1 MSERPRSRWQL
12 LRDRRRA
19 RGADAGMTLP
29 ELLVAVM
36 VTGVLVTAMATATSV
51 MIDQSTNTKGRLNNS
66 RSEQQVGLWVPADLA
81 SAENVSTDP
90 AASPCGAV
98 CPPDITIGG
107 SNALMLSWSG
117 YIAGTTSPVPTTTTV
132 SYRYEQNSAGE
143 FEVVRIACV
152 SVAGADPT
160 CDSITLLHE
169 VDPPPVGTPWQPGVT
184 VPSWVMEVG
193 IATDPAAPDPG
204 SGSPASADPT
214 YHIKNGRR
222 VTVTINGGGT
232 IAGSGGGTDKVTL
245 SAGGVD
251 RQSGLSTS
259 NVNIAPTFAA
269 TRSRCGG
276 NFGMVVDT
284 SGSIGSTNMASV
296 VSGIKK
302 FIDTF
307 AGTPIKLQIVRFST
321 NASTLG
327 TNSTYPWSRYFD
339 MLNEADVASLKTA
352 VGALTST
359 GSTNYEDAFFRMF
372 MNSDGTTQQQLPN
385 TLIFFTDGIPN
396 YTRMQSTTGSAP
408 AVASNDDIGLPAPNG
423 NNYSQVAWNRAN
435 RIVRQFDVDVNRMIG
450 VFVGADT
457 ALSSTWITQG
467 AGYHLENFLQGF
479 HYTYEKAYHY
489 ENFQRGYHM
498 LYEYAKSGIT
508 YWKLNNGTWQSL
520 GTNTSAR
527 NTYDAGK
534 ASSPSNYKTTVTN
547 VGSLGTWTT
556 TTAAY
561 YTLNNQPAVTPDQ
574 NDGYRA
580 TKVYSSPYDAYEA
593 TTEADYLANQ
603 ANAAWT
609 ATKVYSSPWTYWET
623 TTAADYNSGTNS
635 TSAGF
640 RRSQSFT
647 SPYDTWQSTTEAAY
661 TAANTVWGNTDGWD
675 ATKVYSLPYTFHEN
689 YTTSTVSNPTIL
701 SRLITVGNA
710 VPATPTGGP
719 YTNAAVAD
727 MYVLPNWTQF
737 ADAINSVALAE
748 CGGTVT
754 LQTRVGGVAAA
765 DHFTYQ
771 NSKDLTIATT
781 SQLYRSGTFD
791 FDLPGGQPISV
802 DITPVNLSDLA
813 KYAPVSWACTANG
826 SSVPFTQTALPGSP
840 WNKITLT
847 VSPNQAISCIQ
858 TVALK

>member
-1 MSERPRSRWQL
+1 L
-12 LRDRRRA
+12 
-19 RGADAGMTLP
+19 TLP
-29 ELLVAVM
+29 ELLIAVT
-36 VTGVLVTAMATATSV
+36 VTGVLVAAMATATSV
-51 MIDQSTNTKGRLNNS
+51 IIDQSTNTDGRLNNS

-81 SAENVSTDP
+81 SAENVTTDP
-90 AASPCGAV
+90 AASPCGTV
-98 CPPDITIGG
+98 CPPNIVIGG
-107 SNALMLSWSG
+107 SNALMLSWTG
-117 YIAGTTSPVPTTTTV
+117 FIAGATAPVPTLTTV
-132 SYRYEQNSAGE
+132 SYRYQENAAGE

-152 SVAGADPT
+152 SVNGAAPT
-160 CDSITLLHE
+160 CEILTLLHN

-184 VPSWVMEVG
+184 KPTWVMEVG

-204 SGSPASADPT
+204 SGSAASSDPS

-232 IAGSGGGTDKVTL
+232 IAGSGGGTDKITL

-251 RQSGLSTS
+251 RQTGLSTS

-284 SGSIGSTNMASV
+284 SGSIGSTNMTSV
-296 VSGIKK
+296 RNGIVQ
-302 FIDTF
+302 FVNTF

-327 TNSTYPWSRYFD
+327 TNATYPWSRYFD
-339 MLNEADVASLKTA
+339 MLNEADVAALKTA
-352 VGALTST
+352 VGTLSST

-372 MNSDGTTQQQLPN
+372 LNSDGTVQQQLPN

-396 YTRMQSTTGSAP
+396 YTRMQSTTGTAP
-408 AVASNDDIGLPAPNG
+408 ATQNNDDIGLPAPNG

-450 VFVGADT
+450 VFVGSDT

-467 AGYHLENFLQGF
+467 AGYHLANFQRGF
-479 HYTYEKAYHY
+479 HYLYEKAFHY
-489 ENFQRGYHM
+489 TNFQRGYHM
-498 LYEYAKSGIT
+498 LYEYAKTGIT
-508 YWKLNNGTWQSL
+508 YWQFKNGSWTSL

-527 NTYDAGK
+527 NTYDTGK
-534 ASSPSNYKTTVTN
+534 AGASPQNFKTTVVN
-547 VGSLGTWTT
+547 VNSLGTWTT

-561 YTLNNQPAVTPDQ
+561 YNTNNIATVTPDQ

-609 ATKVYSSPWTYWET
+609 ATKDYTSPFTYWET
-623 TTAADYNSGTNS
+623 TTSTDYNTGANS
-635 TSAGF
+635 TSPGY
-640 RRSQSFT
+640 RRTPVYS
-647 SPYDTWQSTTEAAY
+647 SPYDNWQATDEATY
-661 TAANTVWGNTDGWD
+661 TANNTVWGTTDGWD
-675 ATKVYSLPYTFHEN
+675 ATKVYDLPYTFHEG
-689 YTTSTVSNPTIL
+689 YTTSNVSNPDIL
-701 SRLITVGNA
+701 GRLITVGNP

-737 ADAINSVALAE
+737 ADAINAVALAE

-754 LQTRVGGVAAA
+754 LQTRVGTASAA
-765 DHFTYQ
+765 DPFTYQ
-771 NSKDLTIATT
+771 NNKDLTIATT

-791 FDLPGGQPISV
+791 FNLPGGQPISV
-802 DITPVNLSDLA
+802 DISPVNLSDLS

-826 SSVPFTQTALPGSP
+826 AAVPFTTTPLPGSP
-840 WNKITLT
+840 WSKITLT
-847 VSPNQAISCIQ
+847 VTPNQAISCIQ

>member
-1 MSERPRSRWQL
+1 
-12 LRDRRRA
+12 
-19 RGADAGMTLP
+19 
-29 ELLVAVM
+29 
-36 VTGVLVTAMATATSV
+36 MATATSV
-51 MIDQSTNTKGRLNNS
+51 IIDQSTNTDGRLNNS

-81 SAENVSTDP
+81 SAEKVSTAPGD
-90 AASPCGAV
+90 SPCSGTSTAIGAIPGP
-98 CPPDITIGG
+98 CPANVTIGG
-107 SNALMLSWSG
+107 SNALMLQWTG
-117 YIAGTTSPVPTTTTV
+117 YIAGDTTPVPTVTTV
-132 SYRYEQNSAGE
+132 SYRYEENAAGE

-152 SVAGADPT
+152 SVASAAPT
-160 CDSITLLHE
+160 CDVITLLHN
-169 VDPPPVGTPWQPGVT
+169 VDPPPVGTPWDPGNT
-184 VPSWVMEVG
+184 MPTWVMEVG

-204 SGSPASADPT
+204 SGSAASSDPT

-232 IAGSGGGTDKVTL
+232 IAGSGGGTDKITL

-296 VSGIKK
+296 VSGITK
-302 FIDTF
+302 FINTF

-321 NASTLG
+321 NATTLG

-339 MLNEADVASLKTA
+339 MLNEADVTALKTA
-352 VGALTST
+352 VATLTST
-359 GSTNYEDAFFRMF
+359 GATNYEDAFFRMF
-372 MNSDGTTQQQLPN
+372 MNSDGTVQQQLPN
-385 TLIFFTDGIPN
+385 TLIFFTDGVPN
-396 YTRMQSTTGSAP
+396 YTRMQSTTGTA
-408 AVASNDDIGLPAPNG
+408 AATANGDDIGLPTPNG

-450 VFVGADT
+450 VFVGSDT
-457 ALSSTWITQG
+457 SLSSTWITQG

-479 HYTYEKAYHY
+479 HYLYERAYHNT
-489 ENFQRGYHM
+489 NFQRGYHM
-498 LYEYAKSGIT
+498 VYTYAKTGILYQQFSGGKWSNIG
-508 YWKLNNGTWQSL
+508 NGTS
-520 GTNTSAR
+520 TSSK

-534 ASSPSNYKTTVTN
+534 AGSSPQNFRVFVSDPTK
-547 VGSLGTWTT
+547 LGGWTT

-561 YTLNNQPAVTPDQ
+561 YNINNVASVVPDSYDGFSATVT
-574 NDGYRA
+574 
-580 TKVYSSPYDAYEA
+580 YSSPYDAWEP
-593 TTEADYLANQ
+593 TTEQDYLNHPG
-603 ANAAWT
+603 NAGWT
-609 ATKVYSSPWTYWET
+609 ATKAYSSPWTYWET
-623 TTAADYNSGTNS
+623 TTAADYNTGTNS
-635 TSAGF
+635 TSPGY
-640 RRSQSFT
+640 RRTQVFS
-647 SPYDTWQSTTEAAY
+647 SPFDTWQSATETQYNAG
-661 TAANTVWGNTDGWD
+661 NTVWGNTDGWD
-675 ATKVYSLPYTFHEN
+675 ATKVYGLPYTFHEN
-689 YTTSTVSNPTIL
+689 YTTSTVTNPDIL
-701 SRLITVGNA
+701 ARLITVGNP

-754 LQTRVGGVAAA
+754 LQTRVAGVAAA
-765 DHFTYQ
+765 DPFTYQ
-771 NSKDLTIATT
+771 NNRDLTIATT

-802 DITPVNLSDLA
+802 DITPVNLSDLS

-826 SSVPFTQTALPGSP
+826 AAVPFTQTALPSSP
-840 WNKITLT
+840 WSKITLT